1 MGRKRNPDKKTTEE
15 IVRESLEKEQ
25 MEYRASRQS
34 NFEAPASSENVREQ
48 FSAYWAIAKKEYK
61 RSKDMEDIL
70 WAHLKAAGFDK
81 PELFEE
87 GLEHFG
93 LKK

>member
-25 MEYRASRQS
+25 MEYKASRKV
-34 NFEAPASSENVREQ
+34 NFEAPSTAENVREQ
-48 FSAYWAIAKKEYK
+48 FSAFWAVAKKSYK

-70 WAHLKAAGFDK
+70 WAHLKSSGFDK
-81 PELFEE
+81 PEFFEK
-87 GLEHFG
+87 GIEHFG